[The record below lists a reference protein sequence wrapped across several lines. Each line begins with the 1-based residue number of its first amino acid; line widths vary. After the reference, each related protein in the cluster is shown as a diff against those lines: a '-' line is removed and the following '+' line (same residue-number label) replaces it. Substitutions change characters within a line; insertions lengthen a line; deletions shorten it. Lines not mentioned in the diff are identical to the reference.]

1 MGFTGTEGN
10 NSGGVYT
17 YPYDFTID
25 SSSTTYQLMCDD
37 ITHMISAPENWT
49 ATTLNVS
56 SLNATNVLGLEFPS
70 AGVTGYLEASFLFA
84 EEVCAYNAS
93 NSDPE
98 GLYNWAVWDLLTAS
112 DISGAHL
119 SGTDE
124 AQVQTYLNTAE
135 GLGSTLTP
143 SQFND
148 VVIYTPIDMSSGGPQ
163 EFSDMTRQL
172 RRFRNP
178 PPSPCSASVRSAC
191 WPDGEKWRPT
201 ALPDPHR
208 RVLRMARSE
217 AAVTTGQLR
226 NPDQFLE
233 QLRGPGRPGLSP
245 DILFASR

>member
-1 MGFTGTEGN
+1 MPASAAIVTMGFTGTEGN

-84 EEVCAYNAS
+84 EEVGAYNAS

-163 EFSDMTRQL
+163 EFFGYDTPVTPVPEPATL
-172 RRFRNP
+172 ALLGVGAVGLLARRRK
-178 PPSPCSASVRSAC
+178 
-191 WPDGEKWRPT
+191 ET
-201 ALPDPHR
+201 AHG
-208 RVLRMARSE
+208 
-217 AAVTTGQLR
+217 AA
-226 NPDQFLE
+226 
-233 QLRGPGRPGLSP
+233 
-245 DILFASR
+245 